1 MPTSRV
7 RATVDSERADHES
20 WLKMIS
26 ELQLVLLGA
35 CWPVVPDKVLGIFCC
50 RWECWR
56 VIAYVEQFKF
66 WVVTRILFVPSV
78 PVWCRGIFL
87 L

>member
-26 ELQLVLLGA
+26 ELPTGAAGCLLAGCA
-35 CWPVVPDKVLGIFCC
+35 
-50 RWECWR
+50 R
-56 VIAYVEQFKF
+56 
-66 WVVTRILFVPSV
+66 
-78 PVWCRGIFL
+78 
-87 L
+87 